1 MWISAL
7 HFMTE
12 MGSSL
17 VSTGAEVASSEVT
30 EVVVDFVIWT
40 WESVVDTIFP

>member
-17 VSTGAEVASSEVT
+17 ASAGAEVASSEVT
-30 EVVVDFVIWT
+30 EVVVDFVIWA
-40 WESVVDTIFP
+40 WEGVVETIFP